1 VSIREGHLVDGVPEH
16 TSPAARLRRRARTTL
31 LGYLSLTKPR
41 VIELLLVTTIPA
53 MLLADRGSVNPLLIL
68 NTLVG
73 GLLAAAGA
81 NALNCVADADIDK
94 VMKRTERRPLARDTV
109 PRSHAL
115 IFGLALSVGSFFW
128 LWWTTNMLSAHL
140 AGATIA
146 FYVLVYTLLLK
157 RRTSQNVVWG
167 GAAGCMP
174 VMIGW
179 SAVTGTIQWPALVMF
194 AIIFF
199 WTPPHT
205 WALAM
210 RYKEDYRAAGVP
222 MLPAVATERQVT
234 KQILIYTWL
243 TVLATLSLAL
253 ATGWLYASV
262 ALVAG
267 EAAAVVPAVEQL
279 PGHRVLR
286 AGHRLG
292 AGPADAAEPLA
303 QTSVAGTSTVITDA
317 PSSESFD
324 SPLPVSRPKFG
335 TYTRVPSGVT
345 ATPPGLFPTGMF
357 AMTVSVSSIGLVLVC
372 HVDARSVAAANISGV
387 CLCFSAVLTLVSHEL
402 SLPAE

>member
-1 VSIREGHLVDGVPEH
+1 MPRAAATLRSICVSIREGSLKGGAPSRIA
-16 TSPAARLRRRARTTL
+16 TRL
-31 LGYLSLTKPR
+31 LGYISLTKPR

-53 MLLADRGSVNPLLIL
+53 MLLAHRGSVDPLLIL

-81 NALNCVADADIDK
+81 NTLNCVADADIDK
-94 VMKRTERRPLARDTV
+94 VMKRTARRPLARATV

-115 IFGLALSVGSFFW
+115 VFGLALSVGSFFW

-199 WTPPHT
+199 W
-205 WALAM
+205 
-210 RYKEDYRAAGVP
+210 
-222 MLPAVATERQVT
+222 
-234 KQILIYTWL
+234 L
-243 TVLATLSLAL
+243 TVWATLTLAL
-253 ATGWLYASV
+253 ATGWLYAVV
-262 ALVAG
+262 AMLAGAWFLVMAHQLYAG
-267 EAAAVVPAVEQL
+267 VRRGEPVKPLRLFLQSNNYLAVVFCALAVDSALAL
-279 PGHRVLR
+279 PTL
-286 AGHRLG
+286 L
-292 AGPADAAEPLA
+292 
-303 QTSVAGTSTVITDA
+303 
-317 PSSESFD
+317 
-324 SPLPVSRPKFG
+324 SR
-335 TYTRVPSGVT
+335 
-345 ATPPGLFPTGMF
+345 
-357 AMTVSVSSIGLVLVC
+357 
-372 HVDARSVAAANISGV
+372 
-387 CLCFSAVLTLVSHEL
+387 
-402 SLPAE
+402 